1 MIKMILRYMGNRFL
15 LVVIFITLIFFINES
30 ASADTIMYGDSV
42 FYFNNGLGNI
52 NFTDSGVTLRY
63 FEFDTAD
70 NYFIVDDITL
80 RVDTSNL
87 VEVNISEINS
97 SNGTGLGV
105 GTTVFRFNASCI
117 GGDVGITYIG
127 NITRGMYDVYSNNML
142 VAEDI
147 DRGSFKVGFSSW
159 SDKDID
165 IKFAGIG
172 ATLPFNEVNWS
183 NISGN
188 WSEFVLFGYKGIFGN
203 WTYPLIFLGIIGY
216 VYAINRSAI
225 SAAALICILFGV
237 FGVTDIFATS
247 STAGF
252 SLLSWV
258 ITIVSFAGLFVA
270 LFMRRRNML

>member
-1 MIKMILRYMGNRFL
+1 MGNRLL

-30 ASADTIMYGDSV
+30 VSADTVMYGDSV
-42 FYFNNGLGNI
+42 FYYNNGLCNI

-63 FEFDTAD
+63 FEFDTVD
-70 NYFIVDDITL
+70 NYFIVDDITV

-87 VEVNISEINS
+87 VVVNISEVNS
-97 SNGTGLGV
+97 SNGTGLAV

-117 GGDVGITYIG
+117 GGDVGIIYVG
-127 NITRGMYDVYSNNML
+127 NITRGMYDVYSNNVL
-142 VAEDI
+142 VGEDI
-147 DRGSFKVGFSSW
+147 GRGDFKIGFSSW

-172 ATLPFNEVNWS
+172 APMPFGDVNWS

-188 WSEFVLFGYKGIFGN
+188 WSEFFLLGYKGIFGN

-216 VYAINRSAI
+216 VYAINRSAV
-225 SAAALICILFGV
+225 SAAALICIVFGV

-258 ITIVSFAGLFVA
+258 ITIVSFAALFVT
-270 LFMRRRNML
+270 LFMRRRNLL